1 MPGNP
6 SGPSLPEARHVNRFM
21 RVGYE
26 FAGWTAT
33 PEWTGTVIGDG
44 DEVSDLT
51 TERDGKVTLYAQWTP
66 LPYYVEF
73 NSNGADYGPVMLEQ
87 EMFLDQSANLLRCSY
102 TRENYHF
109 TGWNTE
115 ADGSGQAF
123 SDGESVINL
132 STEPDSLVTL
142 YAQWEHDY
150 YTVEYD
156 ANGGV
161 GEMSA
166 QEVLSKEGDC
176 LLPCN
181 FVRDGYEFAGWNT
194 EADGSG
200 DTYQPGVAL
209 ERDLAQA
216 GETITLYAQW
226 IEDPHLDNPDNPDD
240 SVPSDSNDPKKPDS
254 ASEKLAATGDSVA
267 GIIGVLA
274 LASVC
279 SFAVSLHGRCRG
291 DRR

>member
-1 MPGNP
+1 MPGRP

-26 FAGWTAT
+26 FVGWTAT

-44 DEVSDLT
+44 DEMSDLT
-51 TERDGKVTLYAQWTP
+51 TERGGKVTLYAQWNP

-73 NSNGADYGPVMLEQ
+73 NSNGADYGPVMPEQ
-87 EMFLDQSANLLRCSY
+87 EMLLDQSANLLRCSY

-109 TGWNTE
+109 T
-115 ADGSGQAF
+115 
-123 SDGESVINL
+123 
-132 STEPDSLVTL
+132 
-142 YAQWEHDY
+142 
-150 YTVEYD
+150 
-156 ANGGV
+156 
-161 GEMSA
+161 
-166 QEVLSKEGDC
+166 
-176 LLPCN
+176 
-181 FVRDGYEFAGWNT
+181 GWNT

-226 IEDPHLDNPDNPDD
+226 IEDPHPDNPDNPDD

-254 ASEKLAATGDSVA
+254 ASEKLAATGDSTA
-267 GIIGVLA
+267 GAIGVLA
-274 LASVC
+274 LASAC